1 MVPFLAVA
9 ERAKKRG
16 ELAPGQNP
24 YDFVAAVVSPFFYRR
39 WFSREPF
46 DERFVK
52 ASLEGSLHKKSAN
65 SLTIYL
71 PE

>member
-1 MVPFLAVA
+1 
-9 ERAKKRG
+9 
-16 ELAPGQNP
+16 
-24 YDFVAAVVSPFFYRR
+24 VAAVVSPFFYRR

-71 PE
+71 PESASFILSGCKDNR